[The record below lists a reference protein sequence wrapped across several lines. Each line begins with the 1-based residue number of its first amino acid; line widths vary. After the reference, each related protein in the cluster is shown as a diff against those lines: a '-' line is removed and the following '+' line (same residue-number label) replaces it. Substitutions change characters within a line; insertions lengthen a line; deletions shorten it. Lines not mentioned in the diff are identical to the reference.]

1 MLGAIRKFSSSI
13 YAKILLFVVAIPFV
27 FWGMCQVF
35 QGGKQNTIAQIGKE
49 KISTQEFVNFVKYN
63 HPSDEMLNKNSI
75 QKLLSSFIGNKLIS
89 LEIESLDIKL
99 SDKALSKIIRSEKI
113 FKRENKFSRTEY
125 EKFLIKNNLSEA
137 DFEANIS

>member
-1 MLGAIRKFSSSI
+1 M
-13 YAKILLFVVAIPFV
+13 
-27 FWGMCQVF
+27 
-35 QGGKQNTIAQIGKE
+35 
-49 KISTQEFVNFVKYN
+49 EFVNFVKYN

-99 SDKALSKIIRSEKI
+99 SDKALSKIIRSEKM

-125 EKFLIKNNLSEA
+125 EKFLIENNYNA
-137 DFEANIS
+137 IFFEQEI